1 LDKARVG
8 ISASSAP
15 ILLFQALRTGFNQW
29 RCSSKSF
36 GLSATYAP
44 TLEVESNLRM
54 LMKNTFR
61 VLCITL
67 ISGIWGQC
75 FAGTF
80 LNSCYDLPGVS
91 APPIKPQRA
100 LYVFIDQTMA
110 LTPLM
115 KQSVIDLVSQWGNHG
130 ERVKISRFSAN
141 ISGQYNELVFDEVGN
156 IMPGEPYLFHLRN
169 KDKKQILACIKEKKN
184 DFHKALVDSLAGT
197 LKLTNDKLP
206 KTNLIH
212 SLADFAQ
219 QMVALDDIDDKT
231 VLLVTDGL
239 ENSDLFSFHQHGKVR
254 LISATV
260 SLNKI
265 RRKGLIPSWHK
276 AKVYVLGLGYIAD
289 EKFYVRPRLL
299 QPLVHFWERYFAE
312 GNAILKVNSIGTPM
326 LLTKS
331 IL

>member
-1 LDKARVG
+1 M
-8 ISASSAP
+8 I
-15 ILLFQALRTGFNQW
+15 
-29 RCSSKSF
+29 
-36 GLSATYAP
+36 
-44 TLEVESNLRM
+44 
-54 LMKNTFR
+54 MKNTIR

-67 ISGIWGQC
+67 ISGLWGQC

-91 APPIKPQRA
+91 APAIKPQRA

-115 KQSVIDLVSQWGNHG
+115 KQSVIDLVSQWGAHG

-141 ISGQYNELVFDEVGN
+141 VNGQYNELVFDEVGN
-156 IMPGEPYLFHLRN
+156 IMPDEPYLFHLRS
-169 KDKKQILACIKEKKN
+169 KDKKQILACIEAKKS
-184 DFHKALVDSLAGT
+184 DFQKALVDSLTST
-197 LKLTNDKLP
+197 LKLTDDKLP
-206 KTNLIH
+206 KTNLIN
-212 SLADFAQ
+212 SLSDFAQ
-219 QMVALDDIDDKT
+219 QMVAVDDIDDKT

-239 ENSDLFSFHQHGKVR
+239 ENSDLFSFHKNGKVR

-265 RRKGLIPSWHK
+265 RSKGLIPSWRK
-276 AKVYVLGLGYIAD
+276 AKVYLMGLGYISD

-299 QPLVHFWERYFAE
+299 QPLKHFWERYFAE
-312 GNAILKVNSIGTPM
+312 GNATLKANSIGTPM

>member
-1 LDKARVG
+1 
-8 ISASSAP
+8 
-15 ILLFQALRTGFNQW
+15 
-29 RCSSKSF
+29 
-36 GLSATYAP
+36 
-44 TLEVESNLRM
+44 
-54 LMKNTFR
+54 MKNTF
-61 VLCITL
+61 LAICIIT
-67 ISGIWGQC
+67 ISGLWGQC

-115 KQSVIDLVSQWGNHG
+115 KQSVIDLVSQWGDHG

-141 ISGQYNELVFDEVGN
+141 ISGQYSELVFDEVGN
-156 IMPGEPYLFHLRN
+156 IMPDEPYLFHLRS
-169 KDKKQILACIKEKKN
+169 KDKKKILACIEEKKN
-184 DFHKALVDSLAGT
+184 DFHKALVDSLTAT
-197 LKLTNDKLP
+197 LKLADNKLP
-206 KTNLIH
+206 KTNLIN
-212 SLADFAQ
+212 SLSDFAQ

-239 ENSDLFSFHQHGKVR
+239 ENSDLFSFHKKGKVR

-276 AKVYVLGLGYIAD
+276 AKVYLMGLGYISD
-289 EKFYVRPRLL
+289 EKFYVRPRLVE
-299 QPLVHFWERYFAE
+299 PLKHFWERYFAE
-312 GNAILKVNSIGTPM
+312 GNAVLKANSIGTPM